1 MATHISRWFRQGGFI
16 FPLFFAGASFGRGL
30 LSLTDLFL
38 PDFIAQATPAL
49 LCMSFAAGLNVAV
62 TRTPFSSPLI
72 LAALSGQPNIT
83 APVICGSLAALF
95 ITRSAKFIGP
105 QTDRADLQFVG
116 DLQPLQEPPPADR
129 AKGDTPD
136 AETADNTKGDTP
148 DAEKGLLLDGTA
160 STGGYSATAIPDAQ
174 MTTNVAI

>member
-1 MATHISRWFRQGGFI
+1 MHISRWFRQGGFI

-62 TRTPFSSPLI
+62 TRTPFASPLI
-72 LAALSGQPNIT
+72 LAVLSGQPNIA
-83 APVICGSLAALF
+83 APVTCASLAALF

-116 DLQPLQEPPPADR
+116 DLQPLQEKPLAD
-129 AKGDTPD
+129 KP
-136 AETADNTKGDTP
+136 KGDTP
-148 DAEKGLLLDGTA
+148 DAEKGLLINGTA
-160 STGGYSATAIPDAQ
+160 SNGGYSAIVIPDAQ